1 MNQPTSLYLAS
12 LLEVEWQNPEE
23 FEFPNEFAKH
33 WLEEQGSLSRRLKQH
48 CQALTVE
55 LLQNQIVT
63 AATLKQDESQ
73 LLSEQDCLLREVILC
88 GDNDNWVIGR
98 TLIPRST
105 LVDQQYDLAQQG
117 GDIPLGLTVFSA
129 DNVERDSL
137 QMGWVAVP
145 EGRLLARRSRLWMN
159 HKPMLVAELFLSNS
173 PVYAKETV

>member
-12 LLEVEWQNPEE
+12 LLEVEWQNPPEE

-88 GDNDNWVIGR
+88 GDNNNWVIGR

-117 GDIPLGLTVFSA
+117 IS
-129 DNVERDSL
+129 
-137 QMGWVAVP
+137 
-145 EGRLLARRSRLWMN
+145 
-159 HKPMLVAELFLSNS
+159 H
-173 PVYAKETV
+173 